1 MIYHALLK
9 SIIGYHY
16 FFNFYF
22 LKRKIIYVVGKGG
35 KNRKIKLTRH
45 KETEFSDPLH
55 IKIRKYWMEKK
66 KACSIGPHLGKNRMG
81 LRLTRIS

>member
-1 MIYHALLK
+1 MVFCRFVCGREGVIYHALLK

-45 KETEFSDPLH
+45 KETEFSDPPPYKNQKVLDG
-55 IKIRKYWMEKK
+55 EKK
-66 KACSIGPHLGKNRMG
+66 SL
-81 LRLTRIS
+81 